1 MKRYKTLFTLAAFGA
16 VVVASALSPSLA
28 YAQTVSGK
36 GVNTGSD
43 AIAVAVPQVRDLGTT
58 VTRITDITTQIEA
71 CAADGQFSEGDGTC
85 SGGLIPVDI
94 RFEDAGSQKRLYIQN
109 TDGDYVGNSGPAG
122 ARYYN
127 LDGENGTVNVVPFG
141 G

>member
-1 MKRYKTLFTLAAFGA
+1 MKLYKTFFTLAAFGA
-16 VVVASALSPSLA
+16 VVAPALLPSFA

-43 AIAVAVPQVRDLGTT
+43 AIAVAAPQVRDLGLT

-71 CAADGQFSEGDGTC
+71 CAANGQLSESDGTC

-94 RFEDAGSQKRLYIQN
+94 RFEDTGTQKRLYIQDTN
-109 TDGDYVGNSGPAG
+109 GNYIGNSGPAG

-127 LDGENGTVNVVPFG
+127 LDGENGVVSVVPFG